1 MSERSERGRPDP
13 LDGLLAA
20 RDALRKLQ
28 ELAGKVVL
36 PPEHRAA
43 LTEGLAKLVMPGE
56 QIQAM
61 IDLAEAFGPPQTQIE
76 EIRKTIAAQRAQ
88 LDQMLTDLERVE
100 AGVDRLAAAA
110 EQLAAAQRP
119 FLNALAFFGDQNPTA
134 RSKGTGTGSEGPDP
148 EA

>member
-1 MSERSERGRPDP
+1 MSERGRPDP
-13 LDGLLAA
+13 LDGLVAA
-20 RDALRKLQ
+20 RDAVRKLQ

-56 QIQAM
+56 QIQAL

-76 EIRKTIAAQRAQ
+76 EIRKTIATQRDQ
-88 LDQMLTDLERVE
+88 LEKMLDDLQRVE

-119 FLNALAFFGDQNPTA
+119 FLNALSFLGAGDPTA
-134 RSKGTGTGSEGPDP
+134 QPKAPDP
-148 EA
+148 EEADGEPGS

>member
-1 MSERSERGRPDP
+1 VSERSERGRPDP
-13 LDGLLAA
+13 LDGLVAA
-20 RDALRKLQ
+20 RDAVRKLQ

-56 QIQAM
+56 QIQAL

-76 EIRKTIAAQRAQ
+76 EIRKTIATQRDQ
-88 LDQMLTDLERVE
+88 LEKMLVDLQRVE

-110 EQLAAAQRP
+110 EQLASAQRP
-119 FLNALAFFGDQNPTA
+119 FLHALSFLGAADPTSQPRA
-134 RSKGTGTGSEGPDP
+134 PASEETEADPDT
-148 EA
+148 

>member
-1 MSERSERGRPDP
+1 MSESRRPDP
-13 LDGLLAA
+13 LDGLVAA
-20 RDALRKLQ
+20 RDAVRKLQ

-76 EIRKTIAAQRAQ
+76 DIRRTIAAQRDQ
-88 LDQMLTDLERVE
+88 LETMLVDLDRIE
-100 AGVDRLAAAA
+100 ASVDRLAAAA

-119 FLNALAFFGDQNPTA
+119 FLSALSLLGERDPSGSAPDERKDDPTGD
-134 RSKGTGTGSEGPDP
+134 
-148 EA
+148 

>member
-1 MSERSERGRPDP
+1 MSERGRPDP
-13 LDGLLAA
+13 LDGLVAA
-20 RDALRKLQ
+20 RDAVRKLQ

-56 QIQAM
+56 QIQAL

-76 EIRKTIAAQRAQ
+76 EIRKTIATQRDQ
-88 LDQMLTDLERVE
+88 LEKMLDDLQRVE

-119 FLNALAFFGDQNPTA
+119 FMQALSFLGAADPTA
-134 RSKGTGTGSEGPDP
+134 QPKAPDHE
-148 EA
+148 EADGEPDT

>member
-1 MSERSERGRPDP
+1 MSDRGRPDP
-13 LDGLLAA
+13 LDGLVAA
-20 RDALRKLQ
+20 RDAVRKLQ

-56 QIQAM
+56 QIQAL

-76 EIRKTIAAQRAQ
+76 EIRKTIAAQRDQ
-88 LDQMLTDLERVE
+88 LEKMLEDLQRVE

-119 FLNALAFFGDQNPTA
+119 FVHALSFLGAADPTA
-134 RSKGTGTGSEGPDP
+134 AAQPKPADP
-148 EA
+148 EEADGDPNT

>member
-1 MSERSERGRPDP
+1 MSERGRPDP
-13 LDGLLAA
+13 LDGLVAA
-20 RDALRKLQ
+20 RDAVRKLQ

-76 EIRKTIAAQRAQ
+76 DIRKTITAQRAQ
-88 LDQMLTDLERVE
+88 LETMLVDLERVE
-100 AGVDRLAAAA
+100 AGVERLAAAA

-119 FLNALAFFGDQNPTA
+119 FLSALAFLGDREPASAGSADVGGGVEDEPT
-134 RSKGTGTGSEGPDP
+134 TG
-148 EA
+148 

>member
-1 MSERSERGRPDP
+1 MSERSRPDP
-13 LDGLLAA
+13 IDGLVAA
-20 RDALRKLQ
+20 RDAVRKLQ

-56 QIQAM
+56 QLQAM

-76 EIRKTIAAQRAQ
+76 EIRKTIATQRDQ
-88 LDQMLTDLERVE
+88 LEKMLTDLERVE
-100 AGVDRLAAAA
+100 VGVDRLAAAA

-119 FLNALAFFGDQNPTA
+119 FLHALAFLGDRDGASRHTDPQSA
-134 RSKGTGTGSEGPDP
+134 SDPDGV
-148 EA
+148 ADA

>member
-1 MSERSERGRPDP
+1 MSERGRPDP
-13 LDGLLAA
+13 LDGLVAA
-20 RDALRKLQ
+20 RDAIRKLQ

-56 QIQAM
+56 QIQAL

-76 EIRKTIAAQRAQ
+76 EIRKTIAAQRDQ
-88 LDQMLTDLERVE
+88 LEKMLEDLQRVE
-100 AGVDRLAAAA
+100 VGVDRLAAAA

-119 FLNALAFFGDQNPTA
+119 FLHALSFLGAGDPGAQ
-134 RSKGTGTGSEGPDP
+134 SKAPGPAEPDGDP
-148 EA
+148 DA